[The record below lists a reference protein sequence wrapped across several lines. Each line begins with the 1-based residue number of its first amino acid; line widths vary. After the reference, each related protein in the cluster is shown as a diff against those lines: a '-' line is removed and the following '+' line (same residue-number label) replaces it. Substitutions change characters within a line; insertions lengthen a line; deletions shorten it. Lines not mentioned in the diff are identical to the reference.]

1 MKRILLLLLILFGSK
16 VEVLTQENV
25 DSSGFNT
32 LSDESF
38 KAVSAF
44 FKYDRTIPLDAK
56 TVERYDTRFYT
67 REKIV
72 FRGVRGDLVPGYLAL
87 PKNNDE
93 SHPIVILLHVG
104 AGSKDSWWDITS
116 FERGTE
122 FTDSLLMYGIAV
134 LALDAQFHGERSVNN
149 DYLPIQQM
157 YFDYKWFYRYRD
169 GLIQTVG
176 DYLRAID
183 YICQRSEIDTQRIGV
198 LGHSI
203 GGAMAI
209 MIAAIDQ
216 RIKCVVASVAAFS
229 DSWLYPIT
237 PINLAGGV
245 HVPTLILGGQNDVVI
260 NPDSIKRL
268 YSAIASDIKEI
279 ELYKSGHRLPEE
291 NVSRSIQ
298 WLYKYLQK

>member
-1 MKRILLLLLILFGSK
+1 MKRILFLLLILFGNN
-16 VEVLTQENV
+16 VNVLTQENV
-25 DSSGFNT
+25 DSSGLST

-44 FKYDRTIPLDAK
+44 FKYDRSIPLDAK
-56 TVERYDTRFYT
+56 TVERYETKFYT

-87 PKNNDE
+87 PKNSDE
-93 SHPIVILLHVG
+93 THPIVILLHVG

-122 FTDSLLMYGIAV
+122 FTDSLLFYGIAV

-157 YFDYKWFYRYRD
+157 YFDYRWFYRYRD

-176 DYLRAID
+176 DNLRAID
-183 YICQRSEIDTQRIGV
+183 YLCQRREIDSQRIGV

-216 RIKCVVASVAAFS
+216 RIKSVVASVAAFS
-229 DSWLYPIT
+229 DPWLYPIT

-279 ELYKSGHRLPEE
+279 EMYNSGHRLPEE
-291 NVSRSIQ
+291 NVSRTIQ